1 MADLRFSCDR
11 MTRRRSGTNWS
22 SLRWLI
28 EVKLT
33 SVHKYLRI
41 GDLCKELAFG
51 TAAPLARHFRLLR
64 GKDLP
69 VALGLFGR
77 HDLAIIAED
86 HVRADVAHVVAQ
98 VQGQP
103 R

>member
-1 MADLRFSCDR
+1 VASVPLDDKHEWTRIIRFPENLRNPR
-11 MTRRRSGTNWS
+11 N
-22 SLRWLI
+22 LR
-28 EVKLT
+28 
-33 SVHKYLRI
+33 
-41 GDLCKELAFG
+41 LCKELAFG

-86 HVRADVAHVVAQ
+86 HVRADVAHV
-98 VQGQP
+98 QGQP